1 MPTGADRAHAASFA
15 ELQRDLPV
23 SSPRAWRFRA
33 LAAASRAGALLSEGL
48 RVGHKHGFD
57 SGPFMDHVYGNE
69 PRGRTA
75 LGREIDRRLLGRRTC
90 QAFREIRVLAREAL
104 DEAVAECAATAPL
117 VADLAAGP
125 APYVFD
131 VLVAHPSARAL
142 LGDIDPA
149 ALAQARAHA
158 TRLGLTDRV
167 TFTQASAFDRAA
179 LERLE
184 PAPDVVAELG
194 LYGIYHDDALI
205 ERHFADLAETIG
217 PEQIVFNVQTE
228 NPEIEHIARVWR
240 DHRGE
245 RCVWRLR
252 PVEAILRW
260 AAAAGYEPASIRAD
274 SFEIYRVVR
283 LQRGGAWSPSSGLAG
298 AATA

>member
-1 MPTGADRAHAASFA
+1 MPTGTDSAHAAAFA
-15 ELQRDLPV
+15 DLQRDLPA

-48 RVGHKHGFD
+48 RVGHEHGFD

-90 QAFREIRVLAREAL
+90 QAFREIRVLARRAL
-104 DEAVAECAATAPL
+104 DEAVAACPAAAPEPL
-117 VADLAAGP
+117 IADLAAGP
-125 APYVFD
+125 APYLFE
-131 VLVAHPSARAL
+131 VLTAHPSAHAL
-142 LGDIDPA
+142 LADIDPA
-149 ALAQARAHA
+149 ALAQAEAHA
-158 TRLGLTDRV
+158 TRLGLADRV
-167 TFTQASAFDRAA
+167 TFTRASAFDRAA
-179 LERLE
+179 LERVD
-184 PAPDVVAELG
+184 PPPDIVAELG

-205 ERHFADLAETIG
+205 ERHFVDLAETLA
-217 PEQIVFNVQTE
+217 PEQIVFNVQTQ

-252 PVEAILRW
+252 PVGSILRW
-260 AAAAGYEPASIRAD
+260 AAAAGYEPASVRSD
-274 SFEIYRVVR
+274 SFGIYRVGRLVR
-283 LQRGGAWSPSSGLAG
+283 TGARA
-298 AATA
+298 

>member
-1 MPTGADRAHAASFA
+1 MPTGTDSAYAASFA
-15 ELQRDLPV
+15 ELQRDLPA

-48 RVGHKHGFD
+48 RVGHEHGFD
-57 SGPFMDHVYGNE
+57 SGPFMDHIYGNE

-75 LGREIDRRLLGRRTC
+75 LGREVDRRLLSRRTC
-90 QAFREIRVLAREAL
+90 QAFREIRVLARDAL
-104 DEAVAECAATAPL
+104 AGAAAASSAPEPL
-117 VADLAAGP
+117 IADLAAGP
-125 APYVFD
+125 APYVFE
-131 VLVAHPSARAL
+131 VLVAYPAARAL
-142 LGDIDPA
+142 LADIDPA

-158 TRLGLTDRV
+158 VALGLADRV
-167 TFTQASAFDRAA
+167 TFTEASAFDREA
-179 LERLE
+179 LERIDL
-184 PAPDVVAELG
+184 APDIVAELG

-205 ERHFADLAETIG
+205 ERHFADLAETIA
-217 PEQIVFNVQTE
+217 PEQIVFNVQTQ

-260 AAAAGYEPASIRAD
+260 AAAAGYEPASIRSD
-274 SFEIYRVVR
+274 SFGIYRVGRLVR
-283 LQRGGAWSPSSGLAG
+283 A
-298 AATA
+298 

>member
-1 MPTGADRAHAASFA
+1 MPTGTDNAYSASFA
-15 ELQRDLPV
+15 ELQRDLPA

-48 RVGHKHGFD
+48 RVGYENGFD

-69 PRGRTA
+69 ARGRTA
-75 LGREIDRRLLGRRTC
+75 LGREIDRRLLSRRTC
-90 QAFREIRVLAREAL
+90 QAFREIRVLAREAI
-104 DEAVAECAATAPL
+104 DQAVAACTAPAPL

-125 APYVFD
+125 APYVFE
-131 VLVAHPSARAL
+131 VLAAHSNARAHL
-142 LGDIDPA
+142 ADIDPA

-158 TRLGLTDRV
+158 VRLGLADRV
-167 TFTQASAFDRAA
+167 TFAQASAFDRDA
-179 LERLE
+179 LERID

-205 ERHFADLAETIG
+205 ERHFVDLAQTIA
-217 PEQIVFNVQTE
+217 PEQIVFNVQTQ

-252 PVEAILRW
+252 PVESILRW
-260 AAAAGYEPASIRAD
+260 AAAAGYEPASICAD
-274 SFEIYRVVR
+274 SFGIYRVGR
-283 LQRGGAWSPSSGLAG
+283 LLRSGGRSPSSALPGE
-298 AATA
+298 ATV

>member
-1 MPTGADRAHAASFA
+1 MPTGTDSAYAASFA
-15 ELQRDLPV
+15 ELQRDLPA

-33 LAAASRAGALLSEGL
+33 LAAASRAGAILSEGL
-48 RVGHKHGFD
+48 RVGHEHGFD

-75 LGREIDRRLLGRRTC
+75 LGREIDRRLLSRRTC

-104 DEAVAECAATAPL
+104 ADAAAASSAPEPL
-117 VADLAAGP
+117 IADLAAGP
-125 APYVFD
+125 APYVFE
-131 VLVAHPSARAL
+131 VLAAQPRARAL
-142 LGDIDPA
+142 LADIDPA

-158 TRLGLTDRV
+158 MRLGLAGRV
-167 TFTQASAFDRAA
+167 TFTQSSAFDRAA
-179 LERLE
+179 LERID

-205 ERHFADLAETIG
+205 ERHFADLAATIA
-217 PEQIVFNVQTE
+217 PEQIVFNVQTQ

-252 PVEAILRW
+252 PVESILGW
-260 AAAAGYEPASIRAD
+260 AAAAGYEPASIRSD
-274 SFEIYRVVR
+274 SFGIYRVGRLVR
-283 LQRGGAWSPSSGLAG
+283 R
-298 AATA
+298 